1 VRPEEGLD
9 DEPRFTMLETI
20 PEYALER
27 LAECGEADAMRQQ
40 HADYFL
46 RLAEEAEPWIRF
58 MRPERDPWLERLEAE
73 HDNLRAA
80 LEWFGERGEAELD
93 LRLAGALRI
102 FWVDRFHWGEG
113 RTWLEAA
120 LAKSE
125 NTTGAARANA
135 LVAAAHLAQSMGDI
149 TTGRTYIEEG
159 LALLRRLGDKA
170 AAAHAL
176 AFLGLM
182 TLTRGEYAMARTH
195 AEESL
200 ALFDE
205 VSEQW
210 GRPYALHLLGHI
222 AAVQG
227 DVARAAVYSE
237 QLLAFYRQI
246 GYKRAVGISLNDK
259 AVIAQL
265 QGDWEHAVALYAE
278 CLVIFREVGHKEL
291 TALALHNLGVPVLH
305 QGDAQRAAACFAEG
319 LTLSREIGARDRIA
333 INLAGMAGVAAAQ
346 GQPQRSARLF
356 GAADALFNAIGMT
369 VELVDR
375 REYDR
380 NREIARTQL
389 GDQAFA
395 AAWEAGRTISPEQ
408 AIAFALEVATEVS
421 APAPPSAIP
430 QPSVAA
436 AEYPAGLTAREVEVL
451 RLVAQGLT
459 DAQVAERLV
468 LSAHTVHAHLR
479 SIYGKLEVT
488 SRAAATRFAVDH
500 QLL

>member
-1 VRPEEGLD
+1 LH
-9 DEPRFTMLETI
+9 
-20 PEYALER
+20 
-27 LAECGEADAMRQQ
+27 Q
-40 HADYFL
+40 
-46 RLAEEAEPWIRF
+46 
-58 MRPERDPWLERLEAE
+58 
-73 HDNLRAA
+73 
-80 LEWFGERGEAELD
+80 
-93 LRLAGALRI
+93 
-102 FWVDRFHWGEG
+102 
-113 RTWLEAA
+113 
-120 LAKSE
+120 K
-125 NTTGAARANA
+125 
-135 LVAAAHLAQSMGDI
+135 
-149 TTGRTYIEEG
+149 
-159 LALLRRLGDKA
+159 
-170 AAAHAL
+170 
-176 AFLGLM
+176 
-182 TLTRGEYAMARTH
+182 LTRGEYPLARAC
-195 AEESL
+195 AEECL

-246 GYKRAVGISLNDK
+246 GYKRVVGISLNDK